1 MFEDTDSNYT
11 NWYKRKKETS
21 NKGSNGQ
28 DMIEDKS
35 VLVDG
40 IEREE
45 DSLAV
50 CRANL
55 LVAGSYSLGSRYSL
69 GSQVKSVERTLRVN
83 ILPHKNGQNMQLPMF
98 NYM

>member
-1 MFEDTDSNYT
+1 MKQCQKA
-11 NWYKRKKETS
+11 NWGCLKIPTPTILIVKRKKETS

-69 GSQVKSVERTLRVN
+69 GSQVKSVERTL
-83 ILPHKNGQNMQLPMF
+83 
-98 NYM
+98 

>member
-1 MFEDTDSNYT
+1 MPKGKLGTFEDTDSNYT

-28 DMIEDKS
+28 PMIEDKS

-40 IEREE
+40 TEREE
-45 DSLAV
+45 DSVAV

-55 LVAGSYSLGSRYSL
+55 LVDRF
-69 GSQVKSVERTLRVN
+69 
-83 ILPHKNGQNMQLPMF
+83 P
-98 NYM
+98 